1 MNAADNLSKMT
12 DLITQSRLCAT
23 LLDENLQL
31 ELDHLKN
38 NNAKELI
45 QLSQKKESLMHEL
58 HALDQQRKKITTKN
72 SISTKDEYLD
82 WLVKL
87 DPSSNL
93 KEQWLDFSKEILKCQ
108 EQNSKNGIISD
119 NMNTASREALNILSG
134 NNTIPVVSTYGA
146 SGKKTNNSTSLH
158 STTA

>member
-1 MNAADNLSKMT
+1 MNAADTLSKMT

-31 ELDHLKN
+31 ELEYLKS

-58 HALDQQRKKITTKN
+58 HALDQLRKKITAEN
-72 SISTKDEYLD
+72 NISTKDEYLD
-82 WLVKL
+82 WLMKL

-108 EQNSKNGIISD
+108 QQNAQNGIISES
-119 NMNTASREALNILSG
+119 MNTASREALNILSG
-134 NNTIPVVSTYGA
+134 NTIPAVSTYCA
-146 SGKKTNNSTSLH
+146 SGKKIDNSTSLH